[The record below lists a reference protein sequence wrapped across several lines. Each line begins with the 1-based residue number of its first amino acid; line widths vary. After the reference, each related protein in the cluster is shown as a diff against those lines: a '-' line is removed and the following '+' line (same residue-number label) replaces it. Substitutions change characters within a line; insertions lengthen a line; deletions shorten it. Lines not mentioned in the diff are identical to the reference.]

1 MPVQKKNPNNQST
14 ESTYS
19 AKSLYIV
26 LKSVINN
33 VLKKWLFM
41 PEGNLQLHSEFK
53 TTFNTIA

>member
-1 MPVQKKNPNNQST
+1 MPVRKKKKPIKALKVLIVLKA
-14 ESTYS
+14 Y
-19 AKSLYIV
+19 YIV

>member
-1 MPVQKKNPNNQST
+1 MPVRKKKQQSST

-26 LKSVINN
+26 LKSVINH